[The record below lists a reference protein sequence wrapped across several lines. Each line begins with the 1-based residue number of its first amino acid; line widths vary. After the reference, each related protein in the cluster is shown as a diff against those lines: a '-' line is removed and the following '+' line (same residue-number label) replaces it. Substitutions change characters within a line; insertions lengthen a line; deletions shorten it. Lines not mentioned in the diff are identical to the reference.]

1 MDSSRVG
8 LLSSSLVS
16 IFCFKCTNT
25 GLKMTLA
32 LLLKMEKVIILMEK
46 RMIIMRAA
54 NSSDSHSWSASS
66 SAANLTTRSMNIYK
80 RDFQFHVS

>member
-32 LLLKMEKVIILMEK
+32 LLLKMEKVIILRK
-46 RMIIMRAA
+46 KMIIMRGKFLGFAFLECKQQCGKF
-54 NSSDSHSWSASS
+54 D
-66 SAANLTTRSMNIYK
+66 Y
-80 RDFQFHVS
+80 